1 MARMHS
7 RKKGK
12 SGSHKP
18 LTKHKS
24 NWIRYGSKEIEMLIA
39 KLAKEDKTASEIGI
53 ILRDVYGVPDVR
65 MLTKKSITAIMKE
78 KKLTKELPED
88 LIALMRKLVAIKAH
102 LNNNKQDM
110 SAKRG
115 HQLTESKIKRLIK
128 YYKESGRIPVAWKYD
143 PTKLKMYTE

>member
-12 SGSHKP
+12 SGSHRP
-18 LTKHKS
+18 LNKQKS
-24 NWIRYGSKEIEMLIA
+24 TWIRYGAKEIEMLIA
-39 KLAKEDKTASEIGI
+39 KLAKDDKTASEIGI
-53 ILRDVYGVPDVR
+53 ILRDVYGIPDVR
-65 MLTKKSITAIMKE
+65 KITGKSVTKIMKE

-88 LIALMRKLVAIKAH
+88 LVALMRKLVAIKAH
-102 LNNNKQDM
+102 IANNKQDM

-115 HQLTESKIKRLIK
+115 HQLTESKIKRLTK
-128 YYKESGRIPVAWKYD
+128 YYKESGRIPVSWKYD